1 LVPQPLSFF
10 TSTAAGTNVAAATAQ
25 LLNNKTNDDGGT
37 VTEPVKQKTT
47 GKPLNI
53 QNLTIVQQI
62 QLLAL
67 IQQYQTMQRP
77 KSTSPPKMTPQ
88 PNTDK
93 PAGPNHQQLASGLAQ
108 QKQSVVDSVAVKES
122 PDLDE
127 ELYKLLH
134 ATPIRTPKRQNQPTV
149 SALPADE
156 ISSDTVNNLLSS
168 LMKSKQSDKQQQDLA
183 QLASETADLL
193 PTFTAGL
200 LKPSAKDDDLE
211 VTADN
216 HPVPSDDLPADLLSS
231 SSSAL
236 NRNITMETL
245 PSFDSD
251 SSSHFGLFN
260 LDNLLEVIFS
270 ILAGNR
276 EL

>member
-1 LVPQPLSFF
+1 M
-10 TSTAAGTNVAAATAQ
+10 AANAAATSTQ
-25 LLNNKTNDDGGT
+25 LLTSDDGGT
-37 VTEPVKQKTT
+37 VAESVKQKTT

-77 KSTSPPKMTPQ
+77 KSATPPKIPPQ
-88 PNTDK
+88 PHTDK
-93 PAGPNHQQLASGLAQ
+93 PVGPNHQQVAGGPAQ
-108 QKQSVVDSVAVKES
+108 QKQSAVDSVAVAGKES
-122 PDLDE
+122 SECDE

-134 ATPIRTPKRQNQPTV
+134 ATPIKTPKRQNRIPV

-156 ISSDTVNNLLSS
+156 VSSDTVNNLLSS

-193 PTFTAGL
+193 PTFTASL
-200 LKPSAKDDDLE
+200 LKPSATKDDDLVKE
-211 VTADN
+211 VMDN
-216 HPVPSDDLPADLLSS
+216 HPAPSDELPAAALLST

-236 NRNITMETL
+236 NRNVAIETL
-245 PSFDSD
+245 PSIDSD
-251 SSSHFGLFN
+251 NFGLFN
-260 LDNLLEVIFS
+260 LDSLLEVINICVVS
-270 ILAGNR
+270 LM
-276 EL
+276 